1 MYGLCQ
7 LTSRAIHFMVSDC
20 YIIFSCDC
28 CGWPYRTFKIIIFF
42 HSSVV
47 ISHQGRYVF
56 LCRHVHAS
64 IHNPILQVMNL
75 LAKNTHN
82 SFGTE
87 VFLLPALGC
96 GTPYHHICGGIWTA
110 VAVARIW
117 NSLPSSLRSADLST
131 KRFKWALKNFLFVW
145 DLGATVTFCL
155 RRAGYEFSDIHTYIQ
170 TFQACTERTCV

>member
-1 MYGLCQ
+1 
-7 LTSRAIHFMVSDC
+7 
-20 YIIFSCDC
+20 
-28 CGWPYRTFKIIIFF
+28 
-42 HSSVV
+42 V

-96 GTPYHHICGGIWTA
+96 GTPYHHICGRTWTTDISSMHWKDICLGCSRPR
-110 VAVARIW
+110 RIVT
-117 NSLPSSLRSADLST
+117 NLLSCALEDYLLTYLVSCRSGQRWTDWIL
-131 KRFKWALKNFLFVW
+131 
-145 DLGATVTFCL
+145 
-155 RRAGYEFSDIHTYIQ
+155 
-170 TFQACTERTCV
+170 